1 MSDNAT
7 EVIERNAKVLED
19 LFFSKLN
26 ADKIEAL
33 RQSRNQSDARLALRN
48 VLPIGRGVEEA
59 ELNSVLDDLLA
70 VGITAETV
78 TALQL
83 IPLVSVA
90 WSDDDLSVEERDL
103 LLKIAAE
110 NDVTVSSFASE
121 LLEEWLTEKPGPELL
136 ESFKAFVSVY
146 KLDASPE
153 SVHHM
158 RTICLEKA
166 EAVAAASGGF
176 LGFGATNRFEQGV
189 LQSLKLLF

>member
-1 MSDNAT
+1 MLSLDWVIALITKEITMSDNAT

-78 TALQL
+78 TALP
-83 IPLVSVA
+83 IDPIGKCCLV
-90 WSDDDLSVEERDL
+90 R
-103 LLKIAAE
+103 
-110 NDVTVSSFASE
+110 
-121 LLEEWLTEKPGPELL
+121 
-136 ESFKAFVSVY
+136 
-146 KLDASPE
+146 
-153 SVHHM
+153 
-158 RTICLEKA
+158 
-166 EAVAAASGGF
+166 
-176 LGFGATNRFEQGV
+176 
-189 LQSLKLLF
+189 